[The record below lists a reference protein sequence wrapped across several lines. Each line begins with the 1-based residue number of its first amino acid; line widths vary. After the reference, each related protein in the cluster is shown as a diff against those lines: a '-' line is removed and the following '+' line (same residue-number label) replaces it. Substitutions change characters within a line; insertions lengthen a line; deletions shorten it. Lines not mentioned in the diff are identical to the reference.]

1 MADAISAYVRGTIF
15 LPGTPPFPIATLN
28 FYQAWDNS
36 GKGQFIFPAS
46 CHVSRHILNLF
57 VRRGQLLPV
66 FGPTRFRPRD
76 SSFQAPGD

>member
-36 GKGQFIFPAS
+36 GKGPFAFPPPLRMDAYTELVCPQRS
-46 CHVSRHILNLF
+46 TPSSIWINPIATSRLKF
-57 VRRGQLLPV
+57 SGSR
-66 FGPTRFRPRD
+66 
-76 SSFQAPGD
+76 